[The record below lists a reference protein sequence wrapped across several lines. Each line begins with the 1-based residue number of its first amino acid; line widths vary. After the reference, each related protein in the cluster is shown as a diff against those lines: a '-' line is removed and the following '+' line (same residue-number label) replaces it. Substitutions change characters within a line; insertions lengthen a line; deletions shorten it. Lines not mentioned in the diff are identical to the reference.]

1 MTSYILETGSLAEVW
16 SSLPYGSKELLHDNS
31 NQFQFVNFFDG
42 ILTFYD
48 SEHIRALSSRSYSA
62 EATTILFYYYEGKNE
77 RIARN
82 LIFYLIFLKYTPI
95 CATKM
100 DSLLIL
106 QLQ

>member
-16 SSLPYGSKELLHDNS
+16 SSLPHGSKELLHDDS
-31 NQFQFVNFFDG
+31 NQVVNFDG

-100 DSLLIL
+100 DSLLIS

>member
-31 NQFQFVNFFDG
+31 TQFQFVNFDG

-48 SEHIRALSSRSYSA
+48 SEHIRALSSRSYSP
-62 EATTILFYYYEGKNE
+62 EATAVLFYYYEEKNE
-77 RIARN
+77 RIASN

-95 CATKM
+95 CATQM
-100 DSLLIL
+100 DSLLIS